1 MPVDDTLVI
10 CVLKSRS
17 DLRGDGPSIIEGA
30 PSILLGTLDQFHGE
44 YSHAVSL
51 VDARDS
57 GA

>member
-1 MPVDDTLVI
+1 MPVDDTLVL

-17 DLRGDGPSIIEGA
+17 DLRGDGPSIIEGV

-44 YSHAVSL
+44 YSQAVSL
-51 VDARDS
+51 VDAKNS